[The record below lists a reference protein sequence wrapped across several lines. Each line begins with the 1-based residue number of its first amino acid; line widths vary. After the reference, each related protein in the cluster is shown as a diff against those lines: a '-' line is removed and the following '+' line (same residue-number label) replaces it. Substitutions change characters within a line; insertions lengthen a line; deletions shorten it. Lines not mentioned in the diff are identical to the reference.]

1 MDIKENN
8 IALLRQK
15 IEEEVGRQMQTPKDF
30 DYLSDCVFEE
40 CHQKISPTTLKRL
53 WGYLSEVAT
62 PRISTLNI
70 LSQFAGYQDW
80 ESFCLQMQP
89 PIEQEEKPVEQA
101 EKPVEQSEKPVEQS
115 ERLAE
120 QKVMSGE
127 KAVRPAFKWLPYAV
141 VAVLLAVGGWWLAYS
156 RTSEPNQYLLVQGQ
170 KFATY
175 QDYLRLFGI
184 ENAAT
189 YWGCPLP
196 HHPNIVV
203 WGPEYHHPHW
213 QNEGDRSQMM
223 PTITEHWS
231 PKEAD
236 SAMIVMRNRDKFN
249 HEVRLNEV
257 RITFMKNLLDSNYVF
272 LGVYRL
278 SLSQSDTTRCVW
290 ERVADECDLANL
302 GYLEELRN

>member
-15 IEEEVGRQMQTPKDF
+15 IEDKVGRQMQTPKDF

-40 CHQKISPTTLKRL
+40 CHQKISPTTMKRL

-80 ESFCLQMQP
+80 ESFCRQMQP

-101 EKPVEQSEKPVEQS
+101 EKPVEQS

-184 ENAAT
+184 EDAAT

-223 PTITEHWS
+223 PTITERWA